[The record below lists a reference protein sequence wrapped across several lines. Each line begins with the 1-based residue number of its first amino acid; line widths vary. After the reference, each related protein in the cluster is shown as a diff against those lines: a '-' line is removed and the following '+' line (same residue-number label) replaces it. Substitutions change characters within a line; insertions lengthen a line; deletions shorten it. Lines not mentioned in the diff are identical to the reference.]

1 MKILTLDEIAKQT
14 PAAVAQKAKPGL
26 SSSYAFMSTSE
37 AIRIHADMGWFPVA
51 ARQINSRQKENIPYT
66 RHQIIFRRPG
76 DIAIS
81 ELGYVLP
88 EIRLVNNH
96 TGRSSFRVFI
106 GLMRLVCSNGMVAPS
121 ASMGEVRLRHTARK
135 AMDLRRQLESLS
147 ARIPRLMEVAQ
158 KWRNIILS
166 QVQAVALAGGALGA
180 RFGGNEVK
188 WPATREALVY
198 AVRRTADESND
209 LWSIFN
215 RIQENI
221 LKGGKEIVGKLN
233 SKGQRRRIVSIHG
246 IDQEIRVNQ
255 ELWLLAEQ
263 MALVA

>member
-1 MKILTLDEIAKQT
+1 MKILTIDEIAKQT

-96 TGRSSFRVFI
+96 TGRSSFRVFA
-106 GLMRLVCSNGMVAPS
+106 GL
-121 ASMGEVRLRHTARK
+121 MGEVRLRHTARK

-158 KWRNIILS
+158 KWRKIILS
-166 QVQAVALAGGALGA
+166 QEQAVALAGGALRA

-263 MALVA
+263 MALIA